1 MQRGPF
7 MFVGYSTRSEAGKKL
22 GKALAA
28 LHVPGDVIVLGL
40 PRGGVPVANEVAL
53 SLNAPLDVLVVRK
66 IGAPNNPEL
75 ACGAVASGD
84 ITVWNR
90 ELLHRLAL
98 LEKDLEATL
107 QEERR
112 VVRKRELE
120 IRGPA
125 ASALKLNRKT
135 VVLVDDGLATGASMR
150 AAIQAVKTHS
160 PRQIIVAVPVAPKD
174 TVQDIEDEEH
184 VRVECLQKIAPGRF
198 SSVGQWYEDFTQ
210 VSTSECRDI
219 LSGFDISSPPLAS
232 AF

>member
-1 MQRGPF
+1 
-7 MFVGYSTRSEAGKKL
+7 MFVGYSTRTEAGQKL

-28 LHVPGDVIVLGL
+28 LHIPGDVIVLGL

-53 SLNAPLDVLVVRK
+53 SLQAPLDVLVVRK
-66 IGAPNNPEL
+66 VGAPHNPEL

-90 ELLHRLAL
+90 DLLGQLAL
-98 LEKDLEATL
+98 LESDFEQTL

-112 VVRKRELE
+112 IVRKRELE
-120 IRGPA
+120 IRGP
-125 ASALKLNRKT
+125 SAPPPILSRKT

-150 AAIQAVKTHS
+150 AAIHAVKAQS

-174 TVQDIEDEEH
+174 TVQELEDQEH

-198 SSVGQWYEDFTQ
+198 SSVGQWYTDFTQ
-210 VSTSECRDI
+210 VKTSECREI
-219 LSGFDISSPPLAS
+219 LRRFEIGSPPLAS
-232 AF
+232 CM

>member
-1 MQRGPF
+1 MAHKIIDPMLF
-7 MFVGYSTRSEAGKKL
+7 
-22 GKALAA
+22 AL
-28 LHVPGDVIVLGL
+28 L
-40 PRGGVPVANEVAL
+40 RGGVPVANEVAL

-84 ITVWNR
+84 VTVWNR

-98 LEKDLEATL
+98 LEKDFEATL
-107 QEERR
+107 QDERR

-125 ASALKLNRKT
+125 ASALRLNRKT

-150 AAIQAVKTHS
+150 AAIHAVKTHS

-210 VSTSECRDI
+210 VSTSQCRDI
-219 LSGFDISSPPLAS
+219 LSGFDSSSPPLAS